1 MQSPCC
7 GTWVGHLASNW
18 DVCVRSCEWS
28 ENIALQEEWC
38 SVCWLDIWCAKFFN
52 NSILSALQQSWFVLH
67 LWTACLSVAQIAS
80 SLWRWYRLELSLDSI
95 RHEVVAGMAG
105 AKSLL
110 LFRTLLGPRK
120 VLSQLGDLSI
130 DSILCWSLWFDGASK
145 DLRLLVDDRCGV
157 FRATT
162 AWSTCGLS
170 SGYDYGTRTS
180 GAPFS
185 PTCPDFVQGWTQD
198 HFGLVQHVCT
208 LFSATSL
215 LRPSQKGGREAEG
228 PGGVSKGYTGTH
240 GTGTMFGGR
249 WGGRG
254 TWH

>member
-1 MQSPCC
+1 METCVACLLHTPHGQLMQPARMLELLDSDAKPLLRYLSWSLGVKLRCLCKKLWMKWEHSTARRVVCC
-7 GTWVGHLASNW
+7 LLVGHMM
-18 DVCVRSCEWS
+18 CK
-28 ENIALQEEWC
+28 ILQQFI
-38 SVCWLDIWCAKFFN
+38 S
-52 NSILSALQQSWFVLH
+52 SILSALQQSWFVLH

-130 DSILCWSLWFDGASK
+130 DSILCWSLWFDWASK

-198 HFGLVQHVCT
+198 HLGLV
-208 LFSATSL
+208 
-215 LRPSQKGGREAEG
+215 
-228 PGGVSKGYTGTH
+228 
-240 GTGTMFGGR
+240 
-249 WGGRG
+249 
-254 TWH
+254 

>member
-1 MQSPCC
+1 
-7 GTWVGHLASNW
+7 
-18 DVCVRSCEWS
+18 
-28 ENIALQEEWC
+28 
-38 SVCWLDIWCAKFFN
+38 
-52 NSILSALQQSWFVLH
+52 
-67 LWTACLSVAQIAS
+67 
-80 SLWRWYRLELSLDSI
+80 
-95 RHEVVAGMAG
+95 MAG

-185 PTCPDFVQGWTQD
+185 PTCPDFVQGWPPRFSDPAKKAEERLKAQEEFQKETQAHMEQIPCLEED
-198 HFGLVQHVCT
+198 EEAGQLHT
-208 LFSATSL
+208 T
-215 LRPSQKGGREAEG
+215 EAEEYWDNTLSQYSSASFISSS
-228 PGGVSKGYTGTH
+228 PTT
-240 GTGTMFGGR
+240 
-249 WGGRG
+249 
-254 TWH
+254 